1 MTDVLIVLADGRVMG
16 EIRHSRAGRLTFVYD
31 DDWRARS
38 NAYPLS
44 LSMPLV
50 VAEHEHGRIDP
61 WLWGLLP
68 DNEAILARWAQR
80 FQVSPRNAF
89 ALLGAV
95 GEDCAG
101 AIQLV
106 PPERV
111 PTLMDADQ
119 GSVAWLSSSDIAE
132 RLALL
137 RKDQSAWRVARDTG
151 QFSLAGA
158 QPKTALLFDG
168 ARWGV
173 PSGRMAT
180 THILKPPIDAFDGHA
195 ENEHLCLALAR
206 ALGFP
211 AARSRVMRFDDEV
224 AIVVERY
231 DRLRDPG
238 GIRRLHQED
247 LCQALGLAPTKK
259 YQNEGGPAVGELL
272 EVVRAHSGVPQE
284 DEWTFARALMFNWL
298 IGGTDAHAKN
308 FSMLIGAGGRARL
321 APLYDVASTLVY
333 DFDPHKLK
341 LANKIGGTYLIDD
354 IGPRQWE
361 KFAVETRLPKQDVL
375 TAARDLAGALPAAI
389 HTVADQARS
398 EGLDHPVIPRMV
410 EILRTRAERCARLFP
425 D

>member
-16 EIRHSRAGRLTFVYD
+16 EIRRTRAGRVTFVYD
-31 DDWRARS
+31 DDWRAS
-38 NAYPLS
+38 GNAYPLS

-50 VAEHEHGRIDP
+50 VAEHEHGRIEP

-119 GSVAWLSSSDIAE
+119 GFVAWLSSSDIAE

-231 DRLRDPG
+231 DRLRDQG

-247 LCQALGLAPTKK
+247 LCQALGLPPTKK

-272 EVVRAHSGVPQE
+272 EVVRAHSGVPQD

-389 HTVADQARS
+389 HTVADQARN

-410 EILRTRAERCARLFP
+410 EILSTRAERCARLFP